1 MAMTR
6 ADLLRQL
13 PVETYCLD
21 GDHVTARFGG
31 CCFSMEVQELA
42 ERKIGMLALPQL
54 QLLFTFTDWQ
64 QAEIDAFMRRFER
77 VYQRGGG

>member
-13 PVETYCLD
+13 PVETYCLE
-21 GDHVTARFGG
+21 GGYLTARFAGR
-31 CCFSMEVQELA
+31 CFSMELQELTV
-42 ERKIGMLALPQL
+42 RKIGMLALPQL

-64 QAEIDAFMRRFER
+64 QAEIDAFMCRFER